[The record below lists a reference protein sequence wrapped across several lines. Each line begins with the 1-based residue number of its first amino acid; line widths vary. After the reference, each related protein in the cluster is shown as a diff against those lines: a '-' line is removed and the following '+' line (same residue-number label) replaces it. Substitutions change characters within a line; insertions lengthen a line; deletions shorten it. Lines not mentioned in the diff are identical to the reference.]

1 VSRRPFPPAV
11 AVIRALVAL
20 VLSVVATLAAA
31 SVAAQPAAAAA
42 APKTKA
48 KKPVAKVTLTQAKA
62 SGRSLALRGRVTLP
76 LDSAQQRRRT
86 RVAFTLKDAKGRT
99 ERFAVAIDAR
109 RGFRVTRTTKLSG
122 RLALTARVALGGR
135 GTGATLRR
143 TLTVKVTATQGGGGG
158 TVAPGGGGQTPGPGG
173 GGPAAPGPDAGTP
186 LVGLFK
192 LDAGVS
198 HANGRYSGSF
208 FRMLT
213 PTGAYLTN
221 NNSTA
226 RDITYTLLAPGTDG
240 GLKTDG
246 FQEATDPAFASD
258 PATEAGAGGRP
269 NVLISLSSRIV
280 RPQQFFFASFGIV
293 TGATDKQFGTP
304 GVLPQIVNRGGTLSG
319 QLSGWVVGWN
329 GNWFNQG
336 TPKPAGAPA
345 LSEYGLTS
353 DTTTPLRGTYDA
365 ASGRYVLQWRSLIV
379 SGPFNGFTGEWRIE
393 GTFVPAG

>member
-1 VSRRPFPPAV
+1 MAV
-11 AVIRALVAL
+11 VRALAAL
-20 VLSVVATLAAA
+20 VLSVVATLAAVA
-31 SVAAQPAAAAA
+31 LAAQPAGAAAVKA
-42 APKTKA
+42 NAKA

-62 SGRSLALRGRVTLP
+62 TGRSVALRGRVTLP
-76 LDSAQQRRRT
+76 LDTAQQRRRT
-86 RVAFTLKDAKGRT
+86 KVAFTLKDPKGRT
-99 ERFAVAIDAR
+99 ERFAAGIDAR
-109 RGFRVTRTTKLSG
+109 RGFRLTRTTRLTG
-122 RLALTARVALGGR
+122 RLALTARVAIGGR

-143 TLTVKVTATQGGGGG
+143 TLTVKVTATPGGGGG
-158 TVAPGGGGQTPGPGG
+158 TVAPGGGDPAPGPGG
-173 GGPAAPGPDAGTP
+173 GGPTTPAPDQGTP

-192 LDAGVS
+192 IDAGVS
-198 HANGRYSGSF
+198 HANGRYSGSY
-208 FRMLT
+208 FRMIT
-213 PTGAYLTN
+213 PTGPYLTN

-226 RDITYTLLAPGTDG
+226 RDITYTLLAPGSEG

-269 NVLISLSSRIV
+269 NVLISLSNRIV

-293 TGATDKQFGTP
+293 TGATDKQFGTADP
-304 GVLPQIVNRGGTLSG
+304 LPQIVNRQGALSG
-319 QLSGWVVGWN
+319 QLAGWVVGWN

-345 LSEYGLTS
+345 LTEYGLTS

-393 GTFVPAG
+393 GTFVPAS